1 MSMTYNGRWRWPNG
15 AAVESFFE
23 RPILDKLGGEL
34 RRHQD
39 DDFLAAA
46 MAVCALI
53 AVADDEVK
61 IEERLCI
68 DEAIRTEPAFM
79 HFDIDRANGKL
90 NVYVAALS
98 TDAATARQSLDLHIR
113 KVKLNHKRCRTLMRI
128 AVLII
133 TADHDIHDRELAE
146 FRRLCAMLDLDPDQV
161 WQGAETLS
169 GAAHP
174 H

>member
-1 MSMTYNGRWRWPNG
+1 MSMTYNCRWRWPNG
-15 AAVESFFE
+15 AAVETFFE
-23 RPILDKLGGEL
+23 RPMLDKLGGEI

-39 DDFLAAA
+39 DSFLAAA

-53 AVADDEVK
+53 AIADDEVK

-90 NVYVAALS
+90 DVYVAALS
-98 TDAATARQSLDLHIR
+98 TDRTAARQSLDLHIR

-133 TADHDIHDRELAE
+133 TADHDIHEKEVAE

-161 WQGAETLS
+161 WQGAETLR
-169 GAAHP
+169 GADQP